1 MNVLIVG
8 GGGREH
14 ALAWKVAQ
22 SPLLDTLYVAPG
34 NPGTLGLGENVAL
47 NVDDHAAVVAFCQ
60 SRQIDLA
67 IIGPEAP
74 LAAGIV
80 DALAAGGIRCFGP
93 SQAAAQIEA
102 SKAFAKAFMA
112 RHAIP
117 SARYQ
122 TFTDVNAALAHLAAV
137 DYPVVIK
144 ASGLAAGK
152 GVILPETPE
161 EAAAAVRSMLVEGV
175 FGAAGREIVVEERL
189 SGPEVSLMAF
199 CDGRTVA
206 PMIPAQDHKR
216 LLDGDGGPNT
226 GGMGAYAPA
235 PVCGAALGEAVA
247 ASVLQPAVD
256 GLAAAGAPFVGVLYA
271 GLMLTADGPRVLEFN
286 CRFGD
291 PETQAVLPLLE
302 SDLLEVML
310 ACTERSL
317 DPATVRWR
325 AGSAVCVVIAS
336 GGYPGELMLGHPVT
350 GLSHLP
356 DDAVCFHAGTRFDAQ
371 RRLVNAGGRV
381 LGVTAWAST
390 LGAAI
395 DRAYQAT
402 AAIAFAGMQYR
413 RDIAARALT
422 EAPVQPAPNPAAHSA
437 YAAAGVNI
445 DAGNQAVAL
454 MKAAVHSTYTPAVLG
469 SHGGFGGLFD
479 AAPLQQM
486 RQPVLVAST
495 DGVGTKVKL
504 AAAAG
509 RYRGIG
515 HDIVNHCIDDILVQ
529 GARPLFFMDYVASA
543 ALEPAMVAEIVT
555 GMAEACR
562 AAGCVLLGGETAEM
576 PGVYAA
582 GAFDVAGT
590 IVGVAE
596 RAKLLPRTD
605 LAAGDVLIGLASSGP
620 HTNGFSLIRKI
631 FADAPLDV
639 MEPALGVTLADALLA
654 PHRPYLNLLQ
664 PHLDQVKAL
673 AHLTG
678 GGFYDNIPRVL
689 PAHLAAVIDPT
700 AWHVPPIFRL
710 IQQRGQIAD
719 AEMMH
724 VFNMGI
730 GMVAMVD
737 PAQVAAFQAAIP
749 EKTWVLG
756 RLVARTAGA
765 PAVEIEGM

>member
-22 SPLLDTLYVAPG
+22 SPLLDKLYIAPG

-47 NVDDHAAVVAFCQ
+47 NVDDHQAVVAFCQ

-67 IIGPEAP
+67 IVGPEAP
-74 LAAGIV
+74 LAAGIA

-93 SQAAAQIEA
+93 SRAAAQIEA
-102 SKAFAKAFMA
+102 SKAFSKAFMA

-122 TFTDVNAALAHLAAV
+122 TFTDVAAALAHLAAV
-137 DYPVVIK
+137 EYPVVIK

-175 FGAAGREIVVEERL
+175 FGAAGHEIVIEERL

-216 LLDGDGGPNT
+216 LLDDDRGPNT

-235 PVCGAALGEAVA
+235 PVCSTEMVA
-247 ASVLQPAVD
+247 AVTQTVLQPAVD
-256 GLAAAGAPFVGVLYA
+256 GLAAEGMPFVGVLYA

-291 PETQAVLPLLE
+291 PETQAVLPLLAA
-302 SDLLEVML
+302 DLLTVAL
-310 ACTERSL
+310 ACAEGAL
-317 DPATVRWR
+317 DPAAVHWHS
-325 AGSAVCVVIAS
+325 GSAVTVVLAS
-336 GGYPGELMLGHPVT
+336 GGYPGEMDTGHPVS
-350 GLSHLP
+350 GLDRLP
-356 DDAVCFHAGTRFDAQ
+356 EDAVCFHAGTRFDAQ
-371 RRLVNAGGRV
+371 GRLVNAGGRV
-381 LGVTAWAST
+381 FGVTAWAPT
-390 LGAAI
+390 LATAVA
-395 DRAYQAT
+395 RVYQAT
-402 AAIAFAGMQYR
+402 RAIHFAGMHYR
-413 RDIAARALT
+413 QDIAAKALT
-422 EAPVQPAPNPAAHSA
+422 AAPPAAPAAPSA

-454 MKAAVHSTYTPAVLG
+454 MKAAVQATYTPAVLG

-479 AAPLQQM
+479 AAALQQLH
-486 RQPVLVAST
+486 QPVLVAST

-504 AAAAG
+504 AAATG
-509 RYRGIG
+509 RYQSIG

-529 GARPLFFMDYVASA
+529 GATPLFFMDYVASS
-543 ALEPAMVAEIVT
+543 ALEPATVAEIVT

-576 PGVYAA
+576 PGVYAP

-590 IVGVAE
+590 IVGVVE

-605 LAAGDVLIGLASSGP
+605 LAAGDVLVGLASSGP
-620 HTNGFSLIRKI
+620 HTNGFSLLRRV
-631 FADAPLDV
+631 FADAALDAV
-639 MEPALGVTLADALLA
+639 EPALGVSLADALLA
-654 PHRPYLNLLQ
+654 PHRSYLPLLQ
-664 PHLDQVKAL
+664 PHLGEVKAL

-689 PAHLAAVIDPT
+689 PAYLAAVIDARSWPI
-700 AWHVPPIFRL
+700 PPLFGL
-710 IQQRGQIAD
+710 IQERGQIAA
-719 AEMMH
+719 AEMYR

-730 GMVAMVD
+730 GMVAVLA
-737 PAQVAAFQAAIP
+737 PERVAAFRAAIP
-749 EKTWVLG
+749 EETWVIG
-756 RLVARTAGA
+756 RLVARAAGA